1 MAGRQP
7 ISNGGGIMKKSWGMV
22 LPALALTLAFAGT
35 AAAGAVLD
43 RIQKKGE
50 LVVGVSGD
58 QPPLNATSREGK
70 IIGLEADIASR
81 MASAMG
87 VNLKLAKMPFSE
99 LLQALSSGN
108 VDMILSGMTMT
119 SARNMKVA
127 FVGPYYVTG
136 KAVLT
141 KEATIASTKD
151 ADGINKPEYVVT
163 ALKGSTSQAFIEKE
177 MPKAK
182 FVPVKNYEE
191 ALDLI
196 LQDKAHAMV
205 ADYHYCA
212 VSAARFRD
220 KGLTTVAAPFTYEP
234 IGVAVPDGDP
244 LMVNWVQNFLFTLNG
259 SGELKKMAD
268 RWFKDASW
276 LKELP

>member
-1 MAGRQP
+1 
-7 ISNGGGIMKKSWGMV
+7 MKKSWAMV
-22 LPALALTLAFAGT
+22 LSALALTLAFAGT

-163 ALKGSTSQAFIEKE
+163 ALKGSTSQAFVEKE

-182 FVPVKNYEE
+182 FVPVKTYDE
-191 ALDLI
+191 ALDMI
-196 LQDKAHAMV
+196 LRDKAHAMV

-212 VSAARFRD
+212 VSAVRFRD
-220 KGLTTVAAPFTYEP
+220 KGLTTVAAPFTFEP

-276 LKELP
+276 LKDLP